1 MLADTRNQEKT
12 MRLSVVCARLMA
24 AAMACAAIG
33 GWAQPYPAKPIRI
46 IVPFPAGG
54 TADIMARVVGQKMT
68 ETWGQQVL
76 IDNRSGAGGNIA
88 ADLAARSAPDGYTLF
103 LCTVGTHAVH
113 QTLYEKLSFDPIKD
127 FSAVAYIAGVPNVVV
142 VHPSIPVK
150 SVKELIGFI
159 KARPGQ
165 INFGSSGTGSSVHMS
180 GEMLKVMAGLDMT
193 HIPYK
198 GNPQA
203 VTDLMAGQIELMITN
218 MPSVIPYIQSGR
230 LRALAVTTKA
240 RSPALP
246 DLPTME
252 EAGLP
257 GYESSAWFGLVSP
270 AAVPRDIV
278 SKLNAEVMRI
288 VGLEDVK
295 RNLASQGA
303 YPLVMTPEEFGAF
316 MKAETAKWA
325 KIVKASGARAD

>member
-1 MLADTRNQEKT
+1 MK
-12 MRLSVVCARLMA
+12 LSVVCARLMA
-24 AAMACAAIG
+24 LAVACAAFG
-33 GWAQPYPAKPIRI
+33 GSAQPYPVKPIRI

-54 TADIMARVVGQKMT
+54 SADIMARVVGQKMT
-68 ETWGQQVL
+68 ESWGQPAV

-88 ADLAARSAPDGYTLF
+88 AELAAKSAPDGYTLF

-113 QTLYEKLSFDPIKD
+113 QTLYAKLAFDPLKD
-127 FSAVAYIAGVPNVVV
+127 FSPVAYIAGVPNVVV
-142 VHPSIPVK
+142 VHPSLPVT
-150 SVKELIGFI
+150 SVTELIAFI
-159 KARPGQ
+159 KARPGR
-165 INFGSSGTGSSVHMS
+165 INFGSSGAGSSVHMS
-180 GEMLKVMAGLDMT
+180 GEMLKVMAGLEMT
-193 HIPYK
+193 HVPYK

-252 EAGLP
+252 EAGVS

-270 AAVPRDIV
+270 AAVPRDV
-278 SKLNAEVMRI
+278 VRKLNAEVVRI

-303 YPLVMTPEEFGAF
+303 YPVAMTPEEFGAF

-325 KIVKASGARAD
+325 KIVRASGARAD

>member
-1 MLADTRNQEKT
+1 MLAHTRNQEKT
-12 MRLSVVCARLMA
+12 MRFSVVCARLMA

-88 ADLAARSAPDGYTLF
+88 AELAAKSAPDGYTLF

-150 SVKELIGFI
+150 SMKELIAFI

-203 VTDLMAGQIELMITN
+203 VTDLMAGEEGVVDTHKAFKWERGGWGERGGFGG
-218 MPSVIPYIQSGR
+218 GR
-230 LRALAVTTKA
+230 V
-240 RSPALP
+240 
-246 DLPTME
+246 
-252 EAGLP
+252 
-257 GYESSAWFGLVSP
+257 
-270 AAVPRDIV
+270 
-278 SKLNAEVMRI
+278 N
-288 VGLEDVK
+288 
-295 RNLASQGA
+295 
-303 YPLVMTPEEFGAF
+303 
-316 MKAETAKWA
+316 
-325 KIVKASGARAD
+325 

>member
-88 ADLAARSAPDGYTLF
+88 AELAAKSAPDGYTLF

-113 QTLYEKLSFDPIKD
+113 QTLYEKLPFDPIKD

-159 KARPGQ
+159 KARPGR
-165 INFGSSGTGSSVHMS
+165 INFGSAGTGSSVHMS

-303 YPLVMTPEEFGAF
+303 YPLAMTPDEFGAF

>member
-1 MLADTRNQEKT
+1 
-12 MRLSVVCARLMA
+12 MRLSVVCACLMA
-24 AAMACAAIG
+24 AAMVCAAIN

-54 TADIMARVVGQKMT
+54 SADIMARVVGQKIT
-68 ETWGQQVL
+68 ERWGQQVV

-88 ADLAARSAPDGYTLF
+88 AELAAKSAPDGYTLF
-103 LCTVGTHAVH
+103 LCTVGTHAIH
-113 QTLYEKLSFDPIKD
+113 QTLYGKLPFDPIED

-142 VHPSIPVK
+142 VHPSIPVT
-150 SVKELIGFI
+150 SVKELIAFI

-165 INFGSSGTGSSVHMS
+165 INFGSPGSGSSVHMS

-203 VTDLMAGQIELMITN
+203 VTDLVAGQIQLMITN
-218 MPSVIPYIQSGR
+218 MPPVVPYIQSGR
-230 LRALAVTTKA
+230 LRALAVTTKT
-240 RSPALP
+240 RSLALP

-278 SKLNAEVMRI
+278 NKLNAEVVRI

-303 YPLVMTPEEFGAF
+303 YPLVMTPDEFGAF
-316 MKAETAKWA
+316 MKSETAKWA
-325 KIVKASGARAD
+325 KVVKASGARAD

>member
-1 MLADTRNQEKT
+1 
-12 MRLSVVCARLMA
+12 MRLTVVCARLMA
-24 AAMACAAIG
+24 AAAACAAIG
-33 GWAQPYPAKPIRI
+33 CWAQPYPAKPIRI

-68 ETWGQQVL
+68 ETWGPQVV
-76 IDNRSGAGGNIA
+76 IDNRAGAGGNIA
-88 ADLAARSAPDGYTLF
+88 AELAAKSAPDGYTLF
-103 LCTVGTHAVH
+103 LCTVGTHAIH
-113 QTLYEKLSFDPIKD
+113 QTLYSKLAFDPIKD
-127 FSAVAYIAGVPNVVV
+127 FSAVAYIAGVPNVAV

-150 SVKELIGFI
+150 SVKELIAFI

-180 GEMLKVMAGLDMT
+180 GELLKVMAGLNMT
-193 HIPYK
+193 HIAYK

-240 RSPALP
+240 RSSALP

-270 AAVPRDIV
+270 ATVPRDIV
-278 SKLNAEVMRI
+278 SKLNTEVVRI
-288 VGLEDVK
+288 VRLADVK

-303 YPLVMTPEEFGAF
+303 DPLVMTPDEFGAF
-316 MKAETAKWA
+316 MKAETAKWG
-325 KIVKASGARAD
+325 KVVKASGARAD

>member
-1 MLADTRNQEKT
+1 MNPPVRRAVPTRRPGRGNLLSALALA
-12 MRLSVVCARLMA
+12 LSFA
-24 AAMACAAIG
+24 AAAIPAS
-33 GWAQPYPAKPIRI
+33 AQYPTKPVRI

-88 ADLAARSAPDGYTLF
+88 AELAAKSAPDGYTLF

-218 MPSVIPYIQSGR
+218 MPSVIPYIQSGTDDGGSGLAGIRVVGMVRAGKPGGSAARHRQQVECRGDAYCRARGREAESRQPGRVSTCHDTRGVRRFHEGRNRQVGEDRQSLGRARR
-230 LRALAVTTKA
+230 LIG
-240 RSPALP
+240 
-246 DLPTME
+246 E
-252 EAGLP
+252 Q
-257 GYESSAWFGLVSP
+257 
-270 AAVPRDIV
+270 I
-278 SKLNAEVMRI
+278 
-288 VGLEDVK
+288 
-295 RNLASQGA
+295 
-303 YPLVMTPEEFGAF
+303 
-316 MKAETAKWA
+316 
-325 KIVKASGARAD
+325 SG

>member
-1 MLADTRNQEKT
+1 
-12 MRLSVVCARLMA
+12 MRLSVVCARFMA
-24 AAMACAAIG
+24 AAVACAAIG

-68 ETWGQQVL
+68 ETWGQQVV

-88 ADLAARSAPDGYTLF
+88 AELAAKSAPDGYTLF
-103 LCTVGTHAVH
+103 LCVVGTHAIH
-113 QTLYEKLSFDPIKD
+113 QTLYSKLPFDPIKD

-150 SVKELIGFI
+150 SVKELIAFI

-165 INFGSSGTGSSVHMS
+165 INFGSSGTGTSVHMS

-193 HIPYK
+193 HIAYK

-218 MPSVIPYIQSGR
+218 MPSVIPYIRSGR
-230 LRALAVTTKA
+230 LRALAVTTRA
-240 RSPALP
+240 RSPTLP

-257 GYESSAWFGLVSP
+257 GYESSAWFGLAGP

-278 SKLNAEVMRI
+278 SKLNAEVVRI
-288 VGLEDVK
+288 VRLADV
-295 RNLASQGA
+295 RQNLASQGA
-303 YPLVMTPEEFGAF
+303 DPLAMTPDEFGAF

>member
-1 MLADTRNQEKT
+1 
-12 MRLSVVCARLMA
+12 MRILQKITVAALIAAGFVVAV
-24 AAMACAAIG
+24 ACAAVG
-33 GWAQPYPAKPIRI
+33 AWAQPYPTKPIRV

-54 TADIMARVVGQKMT
+54 TADIMARVVGQKMA
-68 ETWGQQVL
+68 ETWGQQVV

-88 ADLAARSAPDGYTLF
+88 AELAAKAAPDGYTLF
-103 LCTVGTHAVH
+103 LCVVGTHAIH
-113 QTLYEKLSFDPIKD
+113 QTLYNKLAFDPTKD
-127 FSAVAYIAGVPNVVV
+127 FSAIAYIAGVPNVVV

-150 SVKELIGFI
+150 SVKELISFI
-159 KARPGQ
+159 KARPGK
-165 INFGSSGTGSSVHMS
+165 INFGSSGTGTSVHMS

-193 HIPYK
+193 HIAYK

-230 LRALAVTTKA
+230 LRALAVTGGA

-246 DLPTME
+246 DLPTMK

-257 GYESSAWFGLVSP
+257 SYESSAWFGLVSP
-270 AAVPRDIV
+270 VAVPHDIINR
-278 SKLNAEVMRI
+278 LNAEVVRI
-288 VGLEDVK
+288 VGLADVR
-295 RNLASQGA
+295 RNLSSQGA
-303 YPLVMTPEEFGAF
+303 DPLVMTPDEFSDF

>member
-1 MLADTRNQEKT
+1 
-12 MRLSVVCARLMA
+12 MRFSVVCARLLA
-24 AAMACAAIG
+24 AAAACAAIG
-33 GWAQPYPAKPIRI
+33 GWAQSYPAKPIRI

-68 ETWGQQVL
+68 ETWGPQVVV
-76 IDNRSGAGGNIA
+76 DNRAGAGGNIA
-88 ADLAARSAPDGYTLF
+88 AEQAAKSAPDGYTLF
-103 LCTVGTHAVH
+103 LCTVGTHAIH
-113 QTLYEKLSFDPIKD
+113 QTLYSRLAFDPIKD
-127 FSAVAYIAGVPNVVV
+127 FSAVAYIAGVPNVAV

-150 SVKELIGFI
+150 NLKELIALI

-165 INFGSSGTGSSVHMS
+165 INFGSPGSGTSVHMS
-180 GEMLKVMAGLDMT
+180 GEMLKVMAGLNMT
-193 HIPYK
+193 HIAYK

-230 LRALAVTTKA
+230 LRALAVTTRA

-257 GYESSAWFGLVSP
+257 GYESSAWFGLVGQ

-278 SKLNAEVMRI
+278 NKLNVEVVRI
-288 VGLEDVK
+288 VRLADVK

-303 YPLVMTPEEFGAF
+303 DPLVMTPDEFGAF
-316 MKAETAKWA
+316 MKAETAKWG
-325 KIVKASGARAD
+325 KVVKASGARAD

>member
-1 MLADTRNQEKT
+1 

-24 AAMACAAIG
+24 VAVACAAIG

-54 TADIMARVVGQKMT
+54 SADIMARVVGQKMT
-68 ETWGQQVL
+68 ETWGQQVV

-88 ADLAARSAPDGYTLF
+88 AELAAKSVPDGYTLF
-103 LCTVGTHAVH
+103 LCTVGTHAIN
-113 QTLYEKLSFDPIKD
+113 QTLYGKLPFDPMKD

-142 VHPSIPVK
+142 VHPSIPVR
-150 SVKELIGFI
+150 SVKELIAFI
-159 KARPGQ
+159 KARPGH
-165 INFGSSGTGSSVHMS
+165 INFGSPGTGTSVHMS
-180 GEMLKVMAGLDMT
+180 GEMLKVLAGLDMT

-252 EAGLP
+252 EAGLL

-278 SKLNAEVMRI
+278 SKLNAEVVRI
-288 VGLEDVK
+288 VELADVK

-303 YPLVMTPEEFGAF
+303 DPLVMTPDEFDAF

-325 KIVKASGARAD
+325 KIVKASGTRAD

>member
-1 MLADTRNQEKT
+1 MLAHTRNQEKT
-12 MRLSVVCARLMA
+12 MRFSVVCARLMA

-142 VHPSIPVK
+142 VHPSIPVT

-159 KARPGQ
+159 KARPGR

-180 GEMLKVMAGLDMT
+180 GEMRKVMAGLDMT

-303 YPLVMTPEEFGAF
+303 YPLVMTPDEFGAF
-316 MKAETAKWA
+316 MKAETSKWA

>member
-1 MLADTRNQEKT
+1 MLAHTRNQEKT

-88 ADLAARSAPDGYTLF
+88 ADLAAKSAPDGYTLF

-113 QTLYEKLSFDPIKD
+113 QTLYEKLPFDPIKD

-159 KARPGQ
+159 KARPGR

-270 AAVPRDIV
+270 AAVPRNIV

-303 YPLVMTPEEFGAF
+303 YPLVMTPDEFGAF

>member
-1 MLADTRNQEKT
+1 MK
-12 MRLSVVCARLMA
+12 LSVVCARFVVA
-24 AAMACAAIG
+24 AVACAAMG
-33 GWAQPYPAKPIRI
+33 GWAQSYPTKPIRI

-68 ETWGQQVL
+68 ESWGQPTV

-88 ADLAARSAPDGYTLF
+88 AELAAKSAPDGYTLF

-113 QTLYEKLSFDPIKD
+113 QTLYAKLPFDPIKD
-127 FSAVAYIAGVPNVVV
+127 FFPVAYIAGVPNVVV
-142 VHPSIPVK
+142 VHPSIPVT
-150 SVKELIGFI
+150 SVPELIAYI
-159 KARPGQ
+159 RARPGRV
-165 INFGSSGTGSSVHMS
+165 NFGSSGTGSSVHMS
-180 GEMLKVMAGLDMT
+180 GEMLKVMAGLEMT
-193 HIPYK
+193 HVPYK

-252 EAGLP
+252 EAGVS

-270 AAVPRDIV
+270 AAVSRDIV
-278 SKLNAEVMRI
+278 KKLNAEVVRI

-303 YPLVMTPEEFGAF
+303 YPLAMTPDEFGAF
-316 MKAETAKWA
+316 MKDETAKWA
-325 KIVKASGARAD
+325 KIVRASGARAD

>member
-88 ADLAARSAPDGYTLF
+88 ADLAAKSAPDGYTLF

-113 QTLYEKLSFDPIKD
+113 QTLYEKLPFDPIKD

-159 KARPGQ
+159 KARPGR

-257 GYESSAWFGLVSP
+257 GYESSAWFGLLSP

-303 YPLVMTPEEFGAF
+303 YPLAMTPDEFGAF